1 MTIPSEIKSLESYYN
16 KIFKTGSR
24 VICDP
29 PPTDTDEDYILLIP
43 VAVLGPLASHLL
55 TEGYT
60 KGGSL
65 GPVEG
70 SPFLLSEHE
79 YNSDGSVKTEG
90 LFQSWKKGELNI
102 ILTANEQ
109 YFDDFVR
116 ATFLAKALNLTD
128 KEDRVTLFRALCQNI
143 WPTESKKK
151 NNLVYQTV
159 NNSGV
164 QPLQADFQVSEFLSN
179 VTELSEVSF

>member
-1 MTIPSEIKSLESYYN
+1 MTIPSEIKFLESYYN

-43 VAVLGPLASHLL
+43 VADLGPLATHLVI
-55 TEGYT
+55 EGYT

-65 GPVEG
+65 ESFEG